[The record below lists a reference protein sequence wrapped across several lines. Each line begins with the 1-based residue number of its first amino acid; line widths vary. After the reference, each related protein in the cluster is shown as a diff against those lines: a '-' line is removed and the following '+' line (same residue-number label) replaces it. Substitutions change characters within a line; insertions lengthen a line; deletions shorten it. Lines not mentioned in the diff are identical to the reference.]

1 MQLPLLQV
9 LPARAPLPPLWREG
23 RMGLEWAALRGSDIM
38 RGEGMPRGDGRGVL
52 LVPGFLAGDGSL
64 ATMAQWLR
72 TAGWHTKRAGMRANV
87 ACSEAACGRIETRL
101 EALAQE
107 TGARVTVIGQSRG
120 GVFAKALAAR
130 RPDLVSGVVTLGS
143 PIRSQLA
150 VHPLV
155 LAQVG
160 LVAALGSASAPGLLT
175 LRCRKGE
182 CCAPFRTALEGPF
195 PPEVG
200 YVALYSRSDGVV
212 DWRSCLDPDAG
223 TLVEVRSS
231 HCGMGMNAEAYRAIA
246 RALAA
251 FAAAEAAVPRA
262 A

>member
-1 MQLPLLQV
+1 MPIPLFQV

-23 RMGLEWAALRGSDIM
+23 RMGLEWAALQRSDIM
-38 RGEGMPRGDGRGVL
+38 RGHGMPQGDGRGVL
-52 LVPGFLAGDGSL
+52 LIPGFLAGDGSL
-64 ATMAQWLR
+64 ATMTQWLR
-72 TAGWHTKRAGMRANV
+72 AAGWRTKSAGMRANV
-87 ACSEAACGRIETRL
+87 ACSESACGRIEARL
-101 EALAQE
+101 EALSEA
-107 TGARVTVIGQSRG
+107 TGARATVIGQSRG

-155 LAQVG
+155 LAHVG
-160 LVAALGSASAPGLLT
+160 IVAALGTASAPGFFSVRC
-175 LRCRKGE
+175 LRGD
-182 CCAPFRTALEGPF
+182 CCAPFRSALEGPF

-223 TLVEVRSS
+223 SLVEVRSS
-231 HCGMGMNAEAYRAIA
+231 HCGMGMNAEAYRVIA

>member
-1 MQLPLLQV
+1 
-9 LPARAPLPPLWREG
+9 
-23 RMGLEWAALRGSDIM
+23 MGLEWASLQRSEII
-38 RGEGMPRGDGRGVL
+38 RGEGMPRGEGRGVL
-52 LVPGFLAGDGSL
+52 LIPGFLAGDGSL
-64 ATMAQWLR
+64 ATMTAWLR
-72 TAGWHTKRAGMRANV
+72 AADWRTKRAGIRANV
-87 ACSEAACGRIETRL
+87 ACSETACRRIETRV
-101 EALAQE
+101 EALAE
-107 TGARVTVIGQSRG
+107 ATGGRVTVIGQSRG
-120 GVFAKALAAR
+120 GVFAKALGAR

-143 PIRSQLA
+143 PVRSQLA

-160 LVAALGSASAPGLLT
+160 LVAALGSASAPGLFT
-175 LRCRKGE
+175 LRCLRGE
-182 CCAPFRTALEGPF
+182 CCAPFRDALEGAF

-212 DWRSCLDPDAG
+212 DWRSCLDPHANSC
-223 TLVEVRSS
+223 VEIRSS

>member
-1 MQLPLLQV
+1 
-9 LPARAPLPPLWREG
+9 
-23 RMGLEWAALRGSDIM
+23 MGLEWAALQRSDIM
-38 RGEGMPRGDGRGVL
+38 RGHGMPRGDGRGVL
-52 LVPGFLAGDGSL
+52 LIPGFLAGDGSL
-64 ATMAQWLR
+64 ATMTQWLR
-72 TAGWHTKRAGMRANV
+72 VAGWRTKRAGIRANV
-87 ACSEAACGRIETRL
+87 ACSEAACGRLEPRV
-101 EALAQE
+101 EALASE

-120 GVFAKALAAR
+120 GVLAKALAAR

-143 PIRSQLA
+143 PVLSQLA

-160 LVAALGSASAPGLLT
+160 LVAALGSASAPGFFS
-175 LRCRKGE
+175 LRCLKGD
-182 CCAPFRTALEGPF
+182 CCAPFRDALEGQF

-223 TLVEVRSS
+223 SLVEVRSS
-231 HCGMGMNAEAYRAIA
+231 HCGMAVNAEAYRAIA